1 MMYFNLLLFFSNM
14 IKIQTNLN
22 ISRNMVISK
31 IVKKTDLCLC
41 LFQTIALSFSSEY
54 FPRFGNGILNQI
66 KCENPEQ

>member
-1 MMYFNLLLFFSNM
+1 MY
-14 IKIQTNLN
+14 
-22 ISRNMVISK
+22 MVISK
-31 IVKKTDLCLC
+31 IVKKKTDLCLC